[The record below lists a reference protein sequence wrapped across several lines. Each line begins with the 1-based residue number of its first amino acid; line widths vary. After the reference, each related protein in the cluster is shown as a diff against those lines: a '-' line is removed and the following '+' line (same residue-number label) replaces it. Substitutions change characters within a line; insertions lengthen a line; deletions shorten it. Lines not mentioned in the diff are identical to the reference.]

1 MARLFRSQLVVAAFS
16 CVSAPHILVL
26 VVDGHP
32 RTPLSPLRCET
43 SCANIFFIEQKTTFL
58 HPEKSISEELRQG
71 EEVFVV
77 LTNKM

>member
-1 MARLFRSQLVVAAFS
+1 MHAAF
-16 CVSAPHILVL
+16 VATMYDANYL
-26 VVDGHP
+26 
-32 RTPLSPLRCET
+32 CE
-43 SCANIFFIEQKTTFL
+43 NINQEKATFL